1 MSDFLIRPATPNDVP
16 GIAFVHYTSWIETY
30 TGLIDDAYLKTLS
43 VERSLKRAGNEL
55 ENVIVAE
62 FNGEVVGF
70 CRRGACRDQD
80 VSKCGEVMAIYI
92 LKKAQG
98 MGIGRALMEKALSA
112 LSASGYTQCKLWALA
127 NNKHA
132 AGFYKKMGFTPDGS
146 ETFLPLGSPA
156 RCIRFS
162 RPLP

>member
-1 MSDFLIRPATPNDVP
+1 MSDFLIRPAAQSDVP

-43 VERSLKRAGNEL
+43 VERQLKRAGNEL

-62 FNGEVVGF
+62 LNGEVVGF
-70 CRRGACRDQD
+70 CRRGAYRDQD

-127 NNKHA
+127 NNEHA
-132 AGFYKKMGFTPDGS
+132 AGFYEKMGFAPDGG
-146 ETFLPLGSPA
+146 ETFLQLGSPA
-156 RCIRFS
+156 RCIRFT
-162 RPLP
+162 RALP

>member
-1 MSDFLIRPATPNDVP
+1 MSDFLIRPAAQSDVP

-43 VERSLKRAGNEL
+43 VERQLKRAGNEL
-55 ENVIVAE
+55 ENVTVAE
-62 FNGEVVGF
+62 LNGEVVGF

-80 VSKCGEVMAIYI
+80 ASNCGEVMAIYI

-127 NNKHA
+127 NNEHA

-146 ETFLPLGSPA
+146 ETFLPLCSSA
-156 RCIRFS
+156 RCIRFT
-162 RPLP
+162 RLLP

>member
-1 MSDFLIRPATPNDVP
+1 MSDFLIRPANPNDIP

-43 VERSLKRAGNEL
+43 VERQLKRAGNEL

-62 FNGEVVGF
+62 LNGEVVGF
-70 CRRGACRDQD
+70 CRRGAYRDQD

-98 MGIGRALMEKALSA
+98 MGIGRALMEKALSS

-127 NNKHA
+127 NNAHA
-132 AGFYKKMGFTPDGS
+132 AGFYKKMGFAPDGG
-146 ETFLPLGSPA
+146 ETFLQLGSPA
-156 RCIRFS
+156 RCIRFTRS
-162 RPLP
+162 LP